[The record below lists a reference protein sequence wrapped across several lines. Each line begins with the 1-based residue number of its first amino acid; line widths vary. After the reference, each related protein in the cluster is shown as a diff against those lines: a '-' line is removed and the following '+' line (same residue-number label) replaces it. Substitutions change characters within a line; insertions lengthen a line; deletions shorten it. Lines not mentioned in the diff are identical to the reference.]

1 MMKRFT
7 QYLRE
12 SESLTPEVKQMLLGA
27 TKWTDFSYHY
37 DVAIGFF
44 NSAFVSAHEMVS
56 PDAAKDIREVR
67 RLMGLGS
74 LPGKTLYRIFPQDTL
89 MNALEGDAKAEFDKI
104 KWGPQSP
111 KLALLNAALDG
122 KTVPLHTGA
131 SDIQNWTED
140 RAFPAKFHSTYTHE
154 KYPYFVTVE
163 SSFTSNEI
171 LWGWPDFEKLNT
183 VWGSWL
189 EYLHNY
195 YPAEPSVG
203 NETIELRQRLI
214 TNYIKEA
221 AIFAGKTKA
230 ESEFIVDIRQPRPVK
245 VLSIIGY

>member
-1 MMKRFT
+1 MKRFT

-12 SESLTPEVKQMLLGA
+12 SEFLTPA
-27 TKWTDFSYHY
+27 TKRLLLSTRDWADFSYNY
-37 DVAIGFF
+37 DVAVGFF
-44 NSAFVSAHEMVS
+44 TSAWVAAH
-56 PDAAKDIREVR
+56 DALPKNAAANIREVR

-74 LPGKTLYRIFPQDTL
+74 LPGRTMYRIFPQDTL
-89 MNALEGDAKAEFDKI
+89 MNALEGDVKAEFDKI

-122 KTVPLHTGA
+122 KMVPLNTGV

-195 YPAEPSVG
+195 YPAEPAIDTQSIDG
-203 NETIELRQRLI
+203 RIRAINT
-214 TNYIKEA
+214 YMSEA
-221 AIFAGKTKA
+221 VIFAGKTKA
-230 ESEFIVDIRQPRPVK
+230 ESEFIVDIHQPRPVK

>member
-1 MMKRFT
+1 MKRFT

-27 TKWTDFSYHY
+27 GKWIDFSYHY

-44 NSAFVSAHEMVS
+44 NSAFVIAHEMVS

-74 LPGKTLYRIFPQDTL
+74 LSGRTMYRIFPQDNL
-89 MNALEGDAKAEFDKI
+89 MNALEGDVKAEFDKI

-122 KTVPLHTGA
+122 KMVALNTGA

-140 RAFPAKFHSTYTHE
+140 RAFPAKFHSSYRHE

-195 YPAEPSVG
+195 YPAEPAIDTQSIDG
-203 NETIELRQRLI
+203 RIRAINT
-214 TNYIKEA
+214 YMSEA
-221 AIFAGKTKA
+221 VIFAGKTKA
-230 ESEFIVDIRQPRPVK
+230 ESEFIVDIHQPRPVK